1 MGKSILFQKL
11 NNLHWH
17 DDNIALIKKYIIT
30 KQFPPDFSE
39 FKMRRWK
46 DNYEKFSVVD
56 DYLQYDDEEN
66 ELSLTVIPNS
76 EVEMTLHDMYTNPDE
91 GYGLGVQSFY
101 EKVRFKY
108 LNISRQQATDFLR
121 KQTGYQLT
129 KKERPIV
136 NKPIVGNYPN
146 ERWAIDLIDIKTYES
161 TNNGN
166 KWILTGIDYFTK
178 KVFGCPLRDKSED
191 SVLDGLEYCIESQM
205 ENTYPHLLQSDN
217 GSEFKNYKM
226 KDWAEAHKITQIF
239 TDTHTPTGN
248 ALIENANNLIRRMI
262 REGFVRH
269 SHDENPTDWVSHLQH
284 YLNSR
289 NDTKHSVTKKK
300 PNEIWVDGRDF
311 NKKHPTIVE
320 IKEKLVAKA
329 KKRLTEAKNT
339 ELKVGDCVRVSNAK
353 LYSEVRK
360 ALKEG
365 GQKYVPVKFSPQIY
379 MVSTVIRPKKAS
391 GYTNNQY
398 EVKTLSGQIL
408 RTEVR
413 VNQMGGKDR
422 VREAIRFFAT
432 ELQKVDKDSEVL
444 LTNAEG
450 QKLNNIGIND
460 FNAEEISEMEQEKEK
475 KKARAKE
482 LAKARKENKTKEEP
496 VPERRSGRAR
506 VPNKQLGDYVT
517 TNKKEKIELN
527 FNDPDNNI

>member
-1 MGKSILFQKL
+1 MG
-11 NNLHWH
+11 
-17 DDNIALIKKYIIT
+17 
-30 KQFPPDFSE
+30 
-39 FKMRRWK
+39 
-46 DNYEKFSVVD
+46 
-56 DYLQYDDEEN
+56 
-66 ELSLTVIPNS
+66 
-76 EVEMTLHDMYTNPDE
+76 
-91 GYGLGVQSFY
+91 
-101 EKVRFKY
+101 
-108 LNISRQQATDFLR
+108 
-121 KQTGYQLT
+121 
-129 KKERPIV
+129 
-136 NKPIVGNYPN
+136 
-146 ERWAIDLIDIKTYES
+146 
-161 TNNGN
+161 
-166 KWILTGIDYFTK
+166 
-178 KVFGCPLRDKSED
+178 
-191 SVLDGLEYCIESQM
+191 
-205 ENTYPHLLQSDN
+205 
-217 GSEFKNYKM
+217 
-226 KDWAEAHKITQIF
+226 
-239 TDTHTPTGN
+239 
-248 ALIENANNLIRRMI
+248 
-262 REGFVRH
+262 
-269 SHDENPTDWVSHLQH
+269 SHLQH

-289 NDTKHSVTKKK
+289 NDAKHSVTKKK
-300 PNEIWVDGRDF
+300 PDEIWVDGRDF
-311 NKKHPTIVE
+311 NKKHPIIVE

-391 GYTNNQY
+391 GYANNQY
-398 EVKTLSGQIL
+398 EVKTLNGQIL

-422 VREAIRFFAT
+422 VREAIRFFAA

-482 LAKARKENKTKEEP
+482 LAQARKENKKKEEP
-496 VPERRSGRAR
+496 EPERRSGRAR